1 MLVVFNRPVEVY
13 EPEAH
18 HAMLRLVVEN
28 VLLFLLPTVFYIAY
42 ALLRRHLDDGSQQA
56 NQPSGSTSQD
66 ASTSNGDTD
75 KAPATKGA
83 DLLRDAP
90 FIWLAL
96 IGAGLVF
103 AVLALFG
110 SVSTSN
116 PNGTYEPAIYKDGKI
131 VPGRIK

>member
-1 MLVVFNRPVEVY
+1 LFK
-13 EPEAH
+13 PEAIR
-18 HAMLRLVVEN
+18 AMLRLVVEN
-28 VLLFLLPTVFYIAY
+28 VLLFLLPTVFFVYV
-42 ALLRRHLDDGSQQA
+42 LLRRHLDDGSRHT
-56 NQPSGSTSQD
+56 NQPAGTPG
-66 ASTSNGDTD
+66 AST
-75 KAPATKGA
+75 APGTPP
-83 DLLRDAP
+83 DNVFSDAP

-110 SVSTSN
+110 SVSTGN

>member
-1 MLVVFNRPVEVY
+1 
-13 EPEAH
+13 
-18 HAMLRLVVEN
+18 MLRLVVEN
-28 VLLFLLPTVFYIAY
+28 VLLFLLPTLFYVAY
-42 ALLRRHLDDGSQQA
+42 ALLRRHLDDGSQQSSQA
-56 NQPSGSTSQD
+56 TDQQPPPSVGSSGG
-66 ASTSNGDTD
+66 SNVGDV
-75 KAPATKGA
+75 
-83 DLLRDAP
+83 LNDAP